1 MPALPVEDLDV
12 LIIDE
17 IGKNYSGTGMDVNVI
32 GRWRL
37 PGMPEPTSPRIGRIV
52 ALRLSAESEGNAQGV
67 GLADVV
73 TRALADAIDPVATYV
88 NTLTSTFVQRAFIPI
103 TMPSDRDAVIA
114 ALASLG
120 LLDARSARVAR
131 VRNTL
136 QLDEMWLS
144 EPVLPELRGRQGITV
159 DPPAELIFTAG
170 GTLADLSR

>member
-1 MPALPVEDLDV
+1 M
-12 LIIDE
+12 
-17 IGKNYSGTGMDVNVI
+17 
-32 GRWRL
+32 
-37 PGMPEPTSPRIGRIV
+37 

-88 NTLTSTFVQRAFIPI
+88 NTVTSTFVQRAFIPI

-120 LLDARSARVAR
+120 L
-131 VRNTL
+131 
-136 QLDEMWLS
+136 
-144 EPVLPELRGRQGITV
+144 PVLPELRGRQGITV